1 MRKPH
6 LSGAKSCL
14 SAKGRCKS
22 CVLSRRNAVFKGCTR
37 ERQRGTGRHSE
48 GDTHKRWYW
57 VERANGTSK
66 GETYMEMLTFP
77 LSLSLSL
84 SLSCLFLPLCLCV
97 SSSLSFP
104 ISMSLSL
111 ATLALLHLCVSL
123 FPPPHNS
130 ASLNS
135 FLLHRVIPGDLW
147 SAMAPY
153 RASCPGE
160 TFPVP
165 NQTDPVSTPTSANSL
180 SGSRT
185 PFSRTHE
192 ASQDPAFWCAPPTA
206 VITPA
211 GTMTLPPY
219 PFLLEDVGVVN
230 LSNPSPSL
238 LESGPPSLALG

>member
-1 MRKPH
+1 
-6 LSGAKSCL
+6 
-14 SAKGRCKS
+14 
-22 CVLSRRNAVFKGCTR
+22 
-37 ERQRGTGRHSE
+37 
-48 GDTHKRWYW
+48 
-57 VERANGTSK
+57 
-66 GETYMEMLTFP
+66 
-77 LSLSLSL
+77 
-84 SLSCLFLPLCLCV
+84 
-97 SSSLSFP
+97 
-104 ISMSLSL
+104 MSLSL

-123 FPPPHNS
+123 LPPPHNS

-153 RASCPGE
+153 RALCPGE

-165 NQTDPVSTPTSANSL
+165 NQTDLVSTPTSANSL

-219 PFLLEDVGVVN
+219 PCSFLRMLGLLISPVPPQVSWN
-230 LSNPSPSL
+230 L
-238 LESGPPSLALG
+238 GPPSLALG